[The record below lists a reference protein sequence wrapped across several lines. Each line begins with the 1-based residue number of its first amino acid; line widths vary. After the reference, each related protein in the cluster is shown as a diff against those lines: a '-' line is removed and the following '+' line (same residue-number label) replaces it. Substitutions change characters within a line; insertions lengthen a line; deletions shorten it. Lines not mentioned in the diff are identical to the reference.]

1 MFESPS
7 GRLEVDKGRVV
18 SEEVNLGLE
27 MTSWDSRVWL
37 FRSIFKF
44 LIELIVGL

>member
-18 SEEVNLGLE
+18 SEEVNLRLE